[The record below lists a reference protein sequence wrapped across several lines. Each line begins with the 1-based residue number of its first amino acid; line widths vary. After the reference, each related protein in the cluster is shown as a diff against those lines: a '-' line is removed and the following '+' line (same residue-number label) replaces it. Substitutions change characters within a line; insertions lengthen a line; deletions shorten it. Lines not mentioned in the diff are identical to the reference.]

1 MYKVSNAIVE
11 TILCKLPHIL
21 SLIDKN
27 KLTNREYNMLRV
39 LKLAVI
45 KLKRCK
51 KIDYEKTYQIRQFNK
66 Q

>member
-11 TILCKLPHIL
+11 TILCRLPHIL

-51 KIDYEKTYQIRQFNK
+51 KIDV
-66 Q
+66 

>member
-11 TILCKLPHIL
+11 TILFRLPYIL

-27 KLTNREYNMLRV
+27 KLTNREYNMIRV

-51 KIDYEKTYQIRQFNK
+51 KIDV
-66 Q
+66 